1 MKKKGKSKSNEDV
14 APGTPVP
21 ETERDPESAEDT
33 PD

>member
-1 MKKKGKSKSNEDV
+1 MKKKGKVKSDEDV

-21 ETERDPESAEDT
+21 ETETDPEGAGGT